1 MVWSAMLTFD
11 VLLALIS
18 FAFVGSVTPGPNN
31 VMLLASGLNYGI
43 RRSLPHALGISLG
56 FGAMV
61 VIVALG
67 MGQIF
72 RAFPQI
78 ETALTA
84 IGALYMLYLAW
95 RIANAGEVGDREA
108 GARPLTF
115 GEAAAFQWVN
125 PKAWVLAVTAAVAY
139 VPAQW
144 PVVGALIVGL
154 VFILVN
160 LPSISI
166 WLAFGAGLRRFLADP
181 VKRRW
186 FNWSMAALLV
196 ASLWPMVRPLLP

>member
-1 MVWSAMLTFD
+1 
-11 VLLALIS
+11 
-18 FAFVGSVTPGPNN
+18 
-31 VMLLASGLNYGI
+31 
-43 RRSLPHALGISLG
+43 
-56 FGAMV
+56 MV

-78 ETALTA
+78 ETVLTV
-84 IGALYMLYLAW
+84 IGALYMLVLAW
-95 RIANAGEVGDREA
+95 RIANAGEVEDSAA
-108 GARPLTF
+108 GARPMTF
-115 GEAAAFQWVN
+115 VEAAAFQWVN

-139 VPAQW
+139 VPVQW

-186 FNWSMAALLV
+186 FNWTMAALLV
-196 ASLWPMVRPLLP
+196 ASLWPMVRPLFP